1 MKQFLSGAASRK
13 VQVFPASVFST
24 HVHIMVQKIY
34 FGSLFVAKFYFAFFR
49 KAYFV
54 VTYGSFYG
62 SQFSPS
68 YGSSHKGEYCITKCE
83 KDDQAAFSLKDDT
96 HAQRL
101 LKSGF
106 TRRVIQKSG
115 FDRRGFQP
123 CGYSRSKFHRLKAR

>member
-1 MKQFLSGAASRK
+1 VLFKAGCLLEVLSLA
-13 VQVFPASVFST
+13 VFST

-68 YGSSHKGEYCITKCE
+68 YGSSHKKN
-83 KDDQAAFSLKDDT
+83 
-96 HAQRL
+96 QRL
-101 LKSGF
+101 QA
-106 TRRVIQKSG
+106 VY
-115 FDRRGFQP
+115 D
-123 CGYSRSKFHRLKAR
+123 C

>member
-1 MKQFLSGAASRK
+1 LIFVLFKAGCLLEVLSLA
-13 VQVFPASVFST
+13 VFST

-68 YGSSHKGEYCITKCE
+68 YGSSHTLSLENSHLSKGKPYLLE
-83 KDDQAAFSLKDDT
+83 K
-96 HAQRL
+96 
-101 LKSGF
+101 
-106 TRRVIQKSG
+106 
-115 FDRRGFQP
+115 
-123 CGYSRSKFHRLKAR
+123 

>member
-1 MKQFLSGAASRK
+1 MLFKAGCLLEVLSLA
-13 VQVFPASVFST
+13 VFST

-68 YGSSHKGEYCITKCE
+68 YGSSHTCVKYINLI
-83 KDDQAAFSLKDDT
+83 LKLDT
-96 HAQRL
+96 AIL
-101 LKSGF
+101 VLMK
-106 TRRVIQKSG
+106 
-115 FDRRGFQP
+115 
-123 CGYSRSKFHRLKAR
+123 